1 MRCNRRVACDEF
13 RTRQGSEEN
22 RMLGPLIDTVI
33 GMLLL
38 FSLLGILNTVLVEAF
53 PYLIKLLRNN
63 DAGTRGALLHEAIFN
78 LLAPTRQLGKLP
90 QLRQAAKKAASVV
103 TAEMEKLPGTTVARA
118 LFQHP
123 LMASLTRSG
132 DAAPPSYVTPRT
144 FSTAL
149 IDVLDSHGNAVAR
162 FMADCARRGPRC
174 VDEALE
180 SLRARG
186 VKGGCPAPIVEL
198 YDRLFASLEAIPS
211 DAAGAEFARLVVAS
225 STAWPRAADLVR
237 ASAQAGR
244 LDDLRD
250 IVESLPDAWRSAL
263 GQVESLL
270 RQQLKLAPGDALDE
284 AVVKKA
290 MPDADIP
297 SLLAA
302 FIDDLDRWE
311 SAEARV
317 QRGLTATLDGL
328 HQLIDNLPA
337 SETDLKRRLYAL
349 HDRVRL
355 EAKDAIDGANR
366 FYGEMEAWYDEAS
379 DRVAGWYKR
388 RARKIGVVQDVA
400 MCALIDADALHV
412 LQVLSSDPV
421 ARSSAAA
428 AAIATV
434 QAGKGTAGLTAA
446 QLGDCAVVQKKVDQQ
461 QQLNADEQ
469 LKLLQC
475 PSQEMAN
482 AVKAMKE
489 SALPVGWSDDHAN
502 TVFAAWR
509 DPKLAKDCCLA
520 RLWAELQSSAWWL
533 WLLGI
538 VLSALAATMGGEY
551 WFKMLSEVV
560 RLAGPKPGAPAASA
574 RSS

>member
-1 MRCNRRVACDEF
+1 
-13 RTRQGSEEN
+13 
-22 RMLGPLIDTVI
+22 MLGPLIDTVI

-53 PYLIKLLRNN
+53 PYLIKMLRNN
-63 DAGTRGALLHEAIFN
+63 DGGTRGALLHEAIFN

-90 QLRQAAKKAASVV
+90 QLRQAAKKAASAV

-180 SLRARG
+180 SLRARV

-263 GQVESLL
+263 GQVEALL
-270 RQQLKLAPGDALDE
+270 RRQLKLVPGDTLDE
-284 AVVKKA
+284 AAAKKA

-302 FIDDLDRWE
+302 FIDALDRWE
-311 SAEARV
+311 STEARV
-317 QRGLTATLDGL
+317 QRGLTSTLDGL
-328 HQLIDNLPA
+328 RQLIDNLPA

-388 RARKIGVVQDVA
+388 RARKIGVVTAFA
-400 MCALIDADALHV
+400 MCALVDADALHV
-412 LQVLSSDPV
+412 LQVLSSAPA

-446 QLGDCAVVQKKVDQQ
+446 QLGDCAGIQKKVDQQ